1 MPVAHSQDTEHLD
14 SDAPLVLRVGEG
26 DAAAYRELVLRHATR
41 LHHYALRLTRNVS
54 DAEDITQETLLRLW
68 QHANGYSPSAR
79 VTTWLHRI
87 AHNLA
92 IDRLR
97 ARGRAGD
104 TLDDEEPAPSSA
116 GQGALLDAKR
126 DAEALHRALDALPE
140 RQAAAIVLVHL
151 HGMSGAEA
159 QEVLG
164 VGAAA
169 LESLLAR
176 GRQRLKARLRDTVN
190 SDPGATP

>member
-1 MPVAHSQDTEHLD
+1 MAHSQDTEQLD
-14 SDAPLVLRVGEG
+14 PDAPLVLRVGEG
-26 DAAAYRELVLRHATR
+26 DAGAYRELVLRYGPR
-41 LHHYALRLTRNVS
+41 LYHYALRLTRNVS
-54 DAEDITQETLLRLW
+54 DAEDIVQETLLRLW
-68 QHANGYSPSAR
+68 QRASDYSPSAR

-92 IDRLR
+92 VDRLR

-164 VGAAA
+164 ASAAA
-169 LESLLAR
+169 LESLLTR
-176 GRQRLKARLRDTVN
+176 GRQRLKAHLRDTVN
-190 SDPGATP
+190 SVPGATP